1 MESFLKDKFYDQLR
15 TKETLGYVV
24 TLLSIESYGYYCIGN
39 IVQSNSKTPEF
50 CASRV
55 RNFYKESYQKVK
67 DISEEEFK
75 MHVNAQLAIVTKKD
89 DNLSGVFM
97 RNWNVINDN
106 TYKFDKREKAKEN
119 LEKLTKEE
127 FIKFYEKYFIN
138 EVAIVDSE
146 YLCDDHYEQNEK
158 DIKETKILE
167 GENIKKRIA
176 CDTLEDFKACNSL
189 GVVYNNPVF
198 MANNDN

>member
-1 MESFLKDKFYDQLR
+1 
-15 TKETLGYVV
+15 
-24 TLLSIESYGYYCIGN
+24 
-39 IVQSNSKTPEF
+39 
-50 CASRV
+50 
-55 RNFYKESYQKVK
+55 
-67 DISEEEFK
+67 
-75 MHVNAQLAIVTKKD
+75 
-89 DNLSGVFM
+89 M
-97 RNWNVINDN
+97 RNWEEINKG
-106 TYKFDKREKAKEN
+106 TYDFDIKEKGKEN
-119 LEKLTKEE
+119 LDKCNKDE